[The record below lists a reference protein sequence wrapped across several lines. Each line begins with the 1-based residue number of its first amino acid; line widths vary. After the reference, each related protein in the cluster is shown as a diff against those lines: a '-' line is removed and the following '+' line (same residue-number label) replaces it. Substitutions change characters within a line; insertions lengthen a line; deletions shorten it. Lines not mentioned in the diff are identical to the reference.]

1 MSRFRCAN
9 HKLAVEVGRH
19 LNIDLNKR
27 LCKYCIQIGKESIED
42 EFHVLLV
49 CEGYSDLRIALLPNY
64 YNRYPLL
71 YKFTALMSS
80 KNVKLLVN
88 LGKYLYLMFKRRQE
102 F

>member
-1 MSRFRCAN
+1 MCKSQT
-9 HKLAVEVGRH
+9 AVEVGRH
-19 LNIDLNKR
+19 LNIDINQR
-27 LCKYCIQIGKESIED
+27 LRKYCIKIGKESIED

-49 CEGYSDLRIALLPNY
+49 CAGNSDLCIALLPNY
-64 YNRYPLL
+64 YNRYSLL

-88 LGKYLYLMFKRRQE
+88 LGKYLYLMLKKRQE